1 LPGFLVDFAHLL
13 EVTLAFSG
21 KLLISKP
28 LLLLK
33 KITFRPLKNIDI
45 ASFASDLAQLPVI
58 NDQVRRVRLCLRN
71 TTLGFFRFSTSMF
84 HGYLSQWF
92 FALCLLG

>member
-1 LPGFLVDFAHLL
+1 
-13 EVTLAFSG
+13 
-21 KLLISKP
+21 
-28 LLLLK
+28 LLLK

-92 FALCLLG
+92 FALCVLGSIMRSLRREEFADERRDDGDCVS